1 MFIGVNY
8 RGPTR
13 RTRAH

>member
-8 RGPTR
+8 RL
-13 RTRAH
+13 AHTPK